1 MLIVSEYGRH
11 SASRRHIIAVHM
23 KRTFLVIAAAV
34 IGGMLLGR
42 HSAAADEGAT
52 VAYPENFRSWSHVKS
67 GVIGPQ
73 HKNFASLGG
82 IHHVYAN
89 SEAMT
94 GYRTRKFPEQ
104 SVIVF
109 EWLEWAEKDGAIL
122 EGQRRQVDVMVKDSQ
137 RFASTGG
144 WGFQRFVKDTRELAA
159 APTPQQCFACHD
171 QLKEDGLV
179 LGKYRE

>member
-1 MLIVSEYGRH
+1 
-11 SASRRHIIAVHM
+11 M
-23 KRTFLVIAAAV
+23 KRVLLVLAATLVGSA
-34 IGGMLLGR
+34 LLGR
-42 HSAAADEGAT
+42 QVASADDAAA

-89 SEAMT
+89 TAAMT

-109 EWLEWAEKDGAIL
+109 EWLEWREQDGAFL
-122 EGQRRQVDVMVKDSQ
+122 EGPRRQVDVMVRDSQ

-144 WGFQRFVKDTRELAA
+144 WGFRRFVKDTRELAA

-171 QLKEDGLV
+171 QLKQDGLV

>member
-1 MLIVSEYGRH
+1 MKHALLIL
-11 SASRRHIIAVHM
+11 M
-23 KRTFLVIAAAV
+23 AAV
-34 IGGMLLGR
+34 VGSAFVGR
-42 HSAAADEGAT
+42 QVASADDTAA

-89 SEAMT
+89 TEAMS

-109 EWLEWAEKDGAIL
+109 EWLEWREQDGAFL
-122 EGQRRQVDVMVKDSQ
+122 EGPRRQIDVMVRDSQ

-144 WGFQRFVKDTRELAA
+144 WGFQRFVKDTQELAA

-171 QLKEDGLV
+171 QLKQDGLV

>member
-1 MLIVSEYGRH
+1 MNRAALLLPATVLASVLFAVH
-11 SASRRHIIAVHM
+11 SAS
-23 KRTFLVIAAAV
+23 
-34 IGGMLLGR
+34 
-42 HSAAADEGAT
+42 ADEGAT

-89 SEAMT
+89 PQAMA

-122 EGQRRQVDVMVKDSQ
+122 EGPRRQVDVMVKDSQ
-137 RFASTGG
+137 RFAATGG
-144 WGFQRFVKDTRELAA
+144 WGFQRFVKDTREHAA

-171 QLKEDGLV
+171 QLKQDALV

>member
-1 MLIVSEYGRH
+1 
-11 SASRRHIIAVHM
+11 M
-23 KRTFLVIAAAV
+23 KRTVLVLAAAV
-34 IGGMLLGR
+34 LGSIFLGR
-42 HSAAADEGAT
+42 QSSADDGAI

-73 HKNFASLGG
+73 HKNFANAGG

-89 SEAMT
+89 KEAMA

-109 EWLEWAEKDGAIL
+109 EWLEWQEKDGAIL
-122 EGQRRQVDVMVKDSQ
+122 EGPRRQVDVMVKDSQ
-137 RFASTGG
+137 RFATTGG
-144 WGFQRFVKDTRELAA
+144 WGFQRFVKDTREPAS

-171 QLKEDGLV
+171 QLKQDGLV
-179 LGKYRE
+179 LSKYRE

>member
-1 MLIVSEYGRH
+1 
-11 SASRRHIIAVHM
+11 M
-23 KRTFLVIAAAV
+23 KRTALLVALAIT
-34 IGGMLLGR
+34 G
-42 HSAAADEGAT
+42 SANSADT
-52 VAYPENFRSWSHVKS
+52 VPYPESFRTWSHVKS

-82 IHHVYAN
+82 LHHVYAN
-89 SEAMT
+89 KEAMA
-94 GYRTRKFPEQ
+94 GYKTRQFPEQ

-122 EGQRRQVDVMVKDSQ
+122 EGPRRQIDVMAKDSKRYAQ
-137 RFASTGG
+137 TGG

-159 APTPQQCFACHD
+159 APTPQDCFACHN

-179 LGKYRE
+179 LSKYRG

>member
-1 MLIVSEYGRH
+1 
-11 SASRRHIIAVHM
+11 M
-23 KRTFLVIAAAV
+23 KRAVLVLVAAIV
-34 IGGMLLGR
+34 GGIVVGR
-42 HSAAADEGAT
+42 QPASADDAAT
-52 VAYPENFRSWSHVKS
+52 VAYPDNFRSWSHVKS

-89 SEAMT
+89 EKAMA

-109 EWLEWAEKDGAIL
+109 EWLEWREQDGAFL
-122 EGQRRQVDVMVKDSQ
+122 EGPRRQVDVMVRDSQ
-137 RFASTGG
+137 RFAATGG
-144 WGFQRFVKDTRELAA
+144 WGFQRFVQDTKQLASS
-159 APTPQQCFACHD
+159 PTPQQCFACHD
-171 QLKEDGLV
+171 QLQEDGLV